1 MSDPAPAR
9 ASRAWPPRGLTGWL
23 ASRVVPADADPTTA
37 EHRAR
42 LGILQGWVSAVVNGG
57 LFLVKMVL
65 GLWLGSVALMA
76 DAVHSLSDVGTSF
89 VVILGFWWARKPRDS
104 RHPFGHG
111 RVELVTAL
119 VIAILLV
126 VLAIEFVRFGISRIL
141 SPRVLDVPFW
151 MIIVVF
157 VTLLI
162 KQWVAFFA
170 QALARATSSQA
181 LAADYWHHVADVMST
196 GLVIVALLAAR
207 VGWDGADGWAALGIA
222 GFILWTGWVTARDA
236 IHPLLGEAP
245 CPEEIRRIE
254 TAGQGVKGV
263 RGVHDLILHKY
274 GENRVISLHIE
285 VDAEKSALE
294 VHDVAERVEA
304 AVESVVGGKA
314 IVHVDP
320 VDRTHP
326 QYDLAESVM
335 ARVVEN
341 HPDVRE
347 FHDLRVSGPATY
359 LHLTVDVVTVAG
371 TSETNYPA
379 IQSAVQTALVRQ
391 LHGIG
396 KVNVTVEGTYGV

>member
-1 MSDPAPAR
+1 MNDSEPAN
-9 ASRAWPPRGLTGWL
+9 ASHDWPPRGLTGWL
-23 ASRVVPADADPTTA
+23 ATRVVPADADPTTA

-42 LGILQGWVSAVVNGG
+42 LGLLQGWVSAAVNTG
-57 LFLVKMVL
+57 LFLVKIIL
-65 GLWLGSVALMA
+65 GVWLGSVALMA

-89 VVILGFWWARKPRDS
+89 IVILGFWWARKPRDS

-119 VIAILLV
+119 VMAVLLI
-126 VLAIEFVRFGISRIL
+126 VLAIEFIRFGISRIQ

-181 LAADYWHHVADVMST
+181 LAADYWHHVADVLST
-196 GLVIVALLAAR
+196 GLVIVALLATR

-222 GFILWTGWVTARDA
+222 GFIFWTGLITARDA
-236 IHPLLGEAP
+236 VHPLLGEAP
-245 CPEEIRRIE
+245 CPDEVRKIE
-254 TAGQGVKGV
+254 AAGHGVKGV

-285 VDAEKSALE
+285 VDAGKSALE
-294 VHDVAERVEA
+294 VHDVAEQVEA

-326 QYDLAESVM
+326 QYDVAESVLE
-335 ARVVEN
+335 RVVED

-347 FHDLRVSGPATY
+347 FHDLRVSGPANH
-359 LHLTVDVVTVAG
+359 LHLTVDVVTAAG
-371 TSETNYPA
+371 TLETDYPA
-379 IQSAVQTALVRQ
+379 IQTAVQAAIAQR
-391 LHGIG
+391 LHGAG
-396 KVNVTVEGTYGV
+396 EVTVTVEGGYGG